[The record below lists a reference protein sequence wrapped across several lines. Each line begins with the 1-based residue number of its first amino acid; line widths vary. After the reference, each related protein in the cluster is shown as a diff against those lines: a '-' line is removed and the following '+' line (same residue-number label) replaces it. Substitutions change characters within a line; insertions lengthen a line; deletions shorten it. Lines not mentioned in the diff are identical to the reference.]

1 METKMDI
8 EGIKA
13 VATAIRTISMDAV
26 QRARSGHPGSPM
38 GCAELGALI
47 FGEVLKHYPQDPRW
61 INRDRFVLSA
71 GHACVLLFALLHL
84 SGYDISLEDI
94 GRFRRMNSKATGHP
108 ELEVTPGVEITT
120 GPLGQGIA
128 NAVGMAIAER
138 MLAARFNTNREIIDY
153 YTYAMVGDGDLM
165 EGVSYEAASLAG
177 HLGLGK
183 LIVFYDS
190 NGITIEGSTQL
201 SFTEDVRKRFQAS
214 NWQVFQ
220 GSAYDLRRIMKFLG
234 AAKKETR
241 KPTLLI
247 MKSVIG
253 KGSANLAGSNEV
265 HGSPLGEEEV
275 KASKRAM
282 GVPVNSEFYI
292 PAHASAY
299 MAERMNKWEEGHT
312 QWQEIFRLWEI
323 ENPEKRSELEKALG
337 SGLTNAPVHTPSRA
351 REVLKL
357 PVFQKGVEIATRIA
371 SGKILEALANQLPE
385 LVGGSADLS
394 HSTATHIESLG
405 RFDFMNPRGRSL
417 YFGVREHAMAAIA
430 NGIAVGRFFRVFCST
445 YLVFSDYMRPSIR
458 LAAMMKL
465 PTIYVFTHDSVFLG
479 EDGPTHQPVEQLASL
494 RAVPNLLVL
503 RPGDAEETATAW
515 KMAISR
521 EDGPTALILSR
532 QPLRVYEKADA
543 DWEDSLRHGGY
554 IVSDSK
560 GQPKIVLI
568 ATGSEVNLALETKR
582 LVSSDDLR
590 VVSIMSR
597 ELFQKAPS
605 DVQEKLIPAEAR
617 RIVLEAGV
625 SQGWEGIAGKS
636 GQIFCVETF
645 GKSATMKELQ
655 ELFQFEAP
663 RLCTTAREMLADESQ
678 R

>member
-1 METKMDI
+1 MERKMDI
-8 EGIKA
+8 EGISA

-26 QRARSGHPGSPM
+26 QRARSGHPGSAM
-38 GCAELGALI
+38 GCAELGALV
-47 FGEVLKHYPQDPRW
+47 FGEVLNHYPRDPGW

-84 SGYDISLEDI
+84 SGYDISLDDLR
-94 GRFRRMNSKATGHP
+94 RFRRMNSKATGHP
-108 ELEVTPGVEITT
+108 ELGVTPGVEITT

-138 MLAARFNTNREIIDY
+138 MLAARFNTTRDIIDY
-153 YTYAMVGDGDLM
+153 STYAMVGDGDLM

-190 NGITIEGSTQL
+190 NGITIEGSTEL
-201 SFTEDVRKRFQAS
+201 CFTEDVRKRFQAF
-214 NWQVFQ
+214 NWQVFE
-220 GSAYDLRRIMKFLG
+220 GSAYDLPRIMKFL
-234 AAKKETR
+234 ASARKETR

-253 KGSANLAGSNEV
+253 KGSANLAGSYEV

-275 KASKRAM
+275 KASKKAM
-282 GVPVNSEFYI
+282 GVPEDSEFYI
-292 PAHASAY
+292 PARASAY
-299 MAERMNKWEEGHT
+299 MAERMKKWEDGHA
-312 QWQEIFRLWEI
+312 QWREIFRLWQM
-323 ENPEKRSELEKALG
+323 ENPEKKAELEKALG
-337 SGLTNAPVHTPSRA
+337 SGSTTVPVHAPSQAGRTDG
-351 REVLKL
+351 LKL
-357 PVFQKGVEIATRIA
+357 PVFRKGSEIATRIA
-371 SGKILEALANQLPE
+371 SGRILEALANEFPE

-394 HSTATHIESLG
+394 HSTATHMEALG
-405 RFDFMNPRGRSL
+405 RFDSMNPGGRSI
-417 YFGVREHAMAAIA
+417 YFGIREHAMAAIA

-503 RPGDAEETATAW
+503 RPGDAEETAAAW

-543 DWEDSLRHGGY
+543 GWEETLRHGGY
-554 IVSDSK
+554 IVSDSN

-582 LVSSDDLR
+582 LLGSGDVR
-590 VVSIMSR
+590 VVSMMCR
-597 ELFQKAPS
+597 ELFSKSPS
-605 DVQEKLIPAEAR
+605 DVQEKLVPTEAR
-617 RIVLEAGV
+617 RIVVEAGV

-636 GQIFCVETF
+636 GRIFCVETF
-645 GKSATMKELQ
+645 GQSATMKELQ
-655 ELFQFEAP
+655 ELFQFEPA
-663 RLCTTAREMLADESQ
+663 RLCTAVREMLSSS
-678 R
+678 

>member
-1 METKMDI
+1 MDI
-8 EGIKA
+8 EGIRA

-26 QRARSGHPGSPM
+26 QRARSGHPGSAM
-38 GCAELGALI
+38 GCAELGALV
-47 FGEVLKHYPQDPRW
+47 FGEVLNHYPRDPGW

-71 GHACVLLFALLHL
+71 GHACVLLFALLHM
-84 SGYDISLEDI
+84 SGYDISLDDLR
-94 GRFRRMNSKATGHP
+94 RFRRMNSKATGHP
-108 ELEVTPGVEITT
+108 ELGATPGVEITT

-138 MLAARFNTNREIIDY
+138 MLAARFNTKREIIDY
-153 YTYAMVGDGDLM
+153 HTYAMVGDGDLM

-190 NGITIEGSTQL
+190 NGITIEGSTEL
-201 SFTEDVRKRFQAS
+201 CFTEDIRKRFQAF
-214 NWQVFQ
+214 NWQVFE
-220 GSAYDLRRIMKFLG
+220 GSAYDLPRIMKFLG
-234 AAKKETR
+234 SAKKEAR

-253 KGSANLAGSNEV
+253 KGSANLAGSHEV

-275 KASKRAM
+275 KASKKAM
-282 GVPVNSEFYI
+282 GVPEDSEFYI
-292 PAHASAY
+292 PPRASAY
-299 MAERMNKWEEGHT
+299 MTERMKKWEDGHA
-312 QWQEIFRLWEI
+312 QWQEIFRLWQL
-323 ENPEKRSELEKALG
+323 ENPEKQSELEKALG
-337 SGLTNAPVHTPSRA
+337 SGLTTAPVRAPLHTSRTDG
-351 REVLKL
+351 LKL
-357 PVFQKGVEIATRIA
+357 PVFQKGAEIATRIA
-371 SGKILEALANQLPE
+371 SGKILEALANEFPE

-394 HSTATHIESLG
+394 HSTAIHIEALG
-405 RFDFMNPRGRSL
+405 RFDFMNPRGRSI
-417 YFGVREHAMAAIA
+417 YFGIREHAMAAVA

-503 RPGDAEETATAW
+503 RPGDAEETAAAW

-532 QPLRVYEKADA
+532 QPLRVYEKADE
-543 DWEDSLRHGGY
+543 DWEETLRYGGY

-560 GQPKIVLI
+560 GRPKMVLI

-582 LVSSDDLR
+582 LLGSDDVR
-590 VVSIMSR
+590 VVSIMCR
-597 ELFQKAPS
+597 ELFNKAPS
-605 DVQEKLIPAEAR
+605 GVQEKLVPTEAR

-636 GQIFCVETF
+636 GRIFSVETF
-645 GKSATMKELQ
+645 GQSATMKELQ
-655 ELFQFEAP
+655 EFFQFEPQRICAA
-663 RLCTTAREMLADESQ
+663 AREM
-678 R
+678 